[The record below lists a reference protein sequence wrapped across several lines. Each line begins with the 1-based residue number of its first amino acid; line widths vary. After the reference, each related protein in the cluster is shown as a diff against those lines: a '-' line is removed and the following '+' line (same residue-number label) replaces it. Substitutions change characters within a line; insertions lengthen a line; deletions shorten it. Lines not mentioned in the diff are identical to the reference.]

1 MYQVSYIKLVVK
13 SFGLKID
20 VNNSD
25 LTHNMKNYMHRITF
39 YFYQSNYVRLTKKK
53 INYVRHNFRRK
64 KSKKKTKI
72 VGVRDQLRRHPQYVM
87 WAIYYCDKANKR
99 NRISKFKFKS
109 HERERESR

>member
-1 MYQVSYIKLVVK
+1 MMYQVSYIKLVVK

-53 INYVRHNFRRK
+53 N
-64 KSKKKTKI
+64 
-72 VGVRDQLRRHPQYVM
+72 
-87 WAIYYCDKANKR
+87 
-99 NRISKFKFKS
+99 
-109 HERERESR
+109 